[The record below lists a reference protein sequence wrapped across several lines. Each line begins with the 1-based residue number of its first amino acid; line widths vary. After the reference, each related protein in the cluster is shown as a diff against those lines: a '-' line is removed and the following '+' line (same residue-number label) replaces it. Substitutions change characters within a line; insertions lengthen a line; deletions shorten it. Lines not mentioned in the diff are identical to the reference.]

1 MVIMKFESYLDKYY
15 EEVDAINFNH
25 FIPIKMDDKEV
36 ESIKNKCSIPL
47 TLRIIQKY
55 DNPIGYYMYLTHE
68 KKKTDQVSD
77 QVIKFDRTDVY
88 KAEDEY
94 YYVRISNYDWD
105 RQIDQTIFYRCDQIE
120 GLIQLFRDK
129 KIYKS

>member
-15 EEVDAINFNH
+15 EEVDGIEFSK

-36 ESIKNKCSIPL
+36 ETIKNKCSLPL
-47 TLRIIQKY
+47 THRIIQKY
-55 DNPIGYYMYLTHE
+55 DYLTHE

-105 RQIDQTIFYRCDQIE
+105 RQIDQTTFYRCDQIE